1 MCPNRHCSA
10 SDSRC
15 VVYPLL
21 PQLGRVQRIGS
32 ELVLVY
38 SFLVNEVLEHL
49 RQPCDSVPI
58 NWKLVISKLFRLVA
72 HGYDVVEGFPFADLL
87 TQLLTKLGI
96 IEFIQSKSCELT
108 LANNVLK

>member
-10 SDSRC
+10 SDLRC
-15 VVYPLL
+15 VVYPLW

-72 HGYDVVEGFPFADLL
+72 NGYGEVEGFPFADLL

-108 LANNVLK
+108 LANNVLN